1 VRPNSGLPGFG
12 NIIIQVGNSRLGCAN
27 PKSRVGHLCIPGLR
41 ASHASRNDIGEYIPD
56 NSLRQLR
63 FADPAMIGTMISLNE
78 PSRGPLHDMLRVGKQ
93 GEQA

>member
-1 VRPNSGLPGFG
+1 MREPEISRWSGFRVCELRTHPGMT
-12 NIIIQVGNSRLGCAN
+12 S
-27 PKSRVGHLCIPGLR
+27 
-41 ASHASRNDIGEYIPD
+41 GEYIPD

-63 FADPAMIGTMISLNE
+63 FSDPAIVGTMISLNE